1 MLLAI
6 FFAACVLFGLGYHFY
21 GGFVERRLEVDK
33 NEQTPAHTMR
43 DGVDYDPAPE
53 LVLFGHHF
61 SAIAGSGPIVG
72 PVVAGLAFGWGP
84 ALLWILLGCIFMGSV
99 YDYSSLIASVRNQGK
114 SLGEIARDFLGSFSY
129 KIFLAFLMIVLFY
142 ILIVFVDLTAATFA
156 PPVKEAEAQGGVV
169 AMASLIYIGLAV
181 AFGLTLKR
189 SGLSA
194 GKLSLI
200 FVPLVFVSIWVSMRI
215 PLMPE
220 MVATKTGLD
229 PHFLWTIVL
238 LIYCGVASVLPV
250 WILLQPRDFLSS
262 FLLYA
267 CLAAGFIGIVAVG
280 ITGKYTIQYP
290 FFTGF
295 NDPELGPIFP
305 ILFVTIACGAISG
318 FHGLVA
324 TGTTSKQLN
333 KISEARPI
341 AYGGMLVEGV
351 LGVLSLATVMILTVD
366 PEIPPTTL
374 FASGLGKFMSAF
386 GINSLAVS
394 SFALLAVSTFLLTSL
409 DAGTR
414 LTRFIVQELFGV
426 SNTLLSR
433 SICSF
438 LIVAVPAIGILLAP
452 GEQPLWK
459 IIWPAFG
466 ATNQLLAALGLFFL
480 FLWRRQSGK
489 STIFISIPMV
499 IMFVI
504 TLSAMV
510 QLAVK
515 TCGSKSD
522 WPIGAVCI
530 LLLVMTSA
538 VLFDALRKMFQRD
551 PKGKN

>member
-6 FFAACVLFGLGYHFY
+6 FVAACVLFGLGYRFY
-21 GGFVERRLEVDK
+21 GGFVERRLEVNK
-33 NEQTPAHTMR
+33 EEQTPAHTMR

-84 ALLWILLGCIFMGSV
+84 ALLWILIGCIFMGSV

-114 SLGEIARDFLGSFSY
+114 SLGEIARDFLGGFSY

-169 AMASLIYIGLAV
+169 SMASLIYIGLAV
-181 AFGLTLKR
+181 AFGLALKR

-194 GKLSLI
+194 GKLSI
-200 FVPLVFVSIWVSMRI
+200 VFVPLVFVAIWVSLYI

-220 MVATKTGLD
+220 TVAAKTGMN
-229 PHFLWTIVL
+229 PHFVWTVVL
-238 LIYCGVASVLPV
+238 LIYCAVASVLPV

-267 CLAAGFIGIVAVG
+267 CLAAGFVGLVAAG
-280 ITGKYTIQYP
+280 ITGKYSIQYP
-290 FFTGF
+290 VFCGY
-295 NDPELGPIFP
+295 NNPELGPIFP

-324 TGTTSKQLN
+324 TGTTSKQLS

-341 AYGGMLVEGV
+341 AYGGMLMEGV
-351 LGVLSLATVMILTVD
+351 LAVLSLATVMILLKD
-366 PEIPPTTL
+366 PEMPPTTL
-374 FASGLGKFMSAF
+374 FASGLGSFVSSL
-386 GINSLAVS
+386 GINPTVVS
-394 SFALLAVSTFLLTSL
+394 AFALLAVSTFLLTTL

-414 LTRFIVQELFGV
+414 LTRFIVQELFNV
-426 SNTLLSR
+426 SNTLLNR
-433 SICSF
+433 TICSF
-438 LIVAVPAIGILLAP
+438 AIVAVPAIAIFLAP
-452 GEQPLWK
+452 KDMPLWK
-459 IIWPAFG
+459 LIWPAFG

-480 FLWRRQSGK
+480 FLWRRKSGK
-489 STIFISIPMV
+489 STLFISIPMV

-504 TLSAMV
+504 TVTAMV
-510 QLAVK
+510 QLVVKSCVTNSNWAV
-515 TCGSKSD
+515 
-522 WPIGAVCI
+522 GAVCG
-530 LLLVMTSA
+530 LLLVMTLA
-538 VLFDALRKMFQRD
+538 ILFDALRKMFQGN

>member
-6 FFAACVLFGLGYHFY
+6 FVAACVLFGLGYRFY
-21 GGFVERRLEVDK
+21 GGFVERRLEVNK
-33 NEQTPAHTMR
+33 EEQTPAHTMR

-84 ALLWILLGCIFMGSV
+84 ALLWILIGCIFMGSV

-114 SLGEIARDFLGSFSY
+114 SLGEIARDFLGGFSY

-156 PPVKEAEAQGGVV
+156 PPVKEAETQGGIV

-181 AFGLTLKR
+181 AFGLALKR

-194 GKLSLI
+194 GKLSLV
-200 FVPLVFVSIWVSMRI
+200 FVPLVFVAIWVSLYI

-220 MVATKTGLD
+220 TVAAKTGMN
-229 PHFLWTIVL
+229 PHFLWTVVL
-238 LIYCGVASVLPV
+238 LIYCAVASVLPV

-267 CLAAGFIGIVAVG
+267 CLAAGFVGLVAAG
-280 ITGKYTIQYP
+280 ITGKYSIQYP
-290 FFTGF
+290 VFCGY
-295 NDPELGPIFP
+295 NNPELGPIFP

-324 TGTTSKQLN
+324 TGTTSKQLS

-341 AYGGMLVEGV
+341 AYGGMLMEGV
-351 LGVLSLATVMILTVD
+351 LAVLSLATVMILLKD
-366 PEIPPTTL
+366 PEMPPTTL
-374 FASGLGKFMSAF
+374 FASGLGSFVSSL
-386 GINSLAVS
+386 GINPTVVS
-394 SFALLAVSTFLLTSL
+394 AFALLAVSTFLLTTL

-414 LTRFIVQELFGV
+414 LTRFIVQELFNV
-426 SNTLLSR
+426 SNTLLNR
-433 SICSF
+433 TICSF
-438 LIVAVPAIGILLAP
+438 AIVAVPAIAIFLAP
-452 GEQPLWK
+452 KDMPLWK
-459 IIWPAFG
+459 LIWPAFG

-480 FLWRRQSGK
+480 FLWRRKNGK
-489 STIFISIPMV
+489 STLFISIPMV

-504 TLSAMV
+504 TVTAMV
-510 QLAVK
+510 QLVVKSCVTNSNWAV
-515 TCGSKSD
+515 
-522 WPIGAVCI
+522 GAVCG
-530 LLLVMTSA
+530 LLLVMTLA
-538 VLFDALRKMFQRD
+538 ILFDALRKMFQGN

>member
-21 GGFVERRLEVDK
+21 GGFVERRLEVNK
-33 NEQTPAHTMR
+33 EEQTPAHTMR

-84 ALLWILLGCIFMGSV
+84 ALLWILIGCIFMGSV

-114 SLGEIARDFLGSFSY
+114 SLGEIARDFLGGFSY

-156 PPVKEAEAQGGVV
+156 PAVEEAQAQGGVV
-169 AMASLIYIGLAV
+169 SMASLIYIGLAV
-181 AFGLTLKR
+181 AFGLALKH

-194 GKLSLI
+194 GKLSLV
-200 FVPLVFVSIWVSMRI
+200 FVPLVFVSIWVAMRI

-220 MVATKTGLD
+220 MVATKTGVDAHL
-229 PHFLWTIVL
+229 LWTIIL

-267 CLAAGFIGIVAVG
+267 CLAAGFVGLVAVG
-280 ITGKYTIQYP
+280 ITGKYSIQYP
-290 FFTGF
+290 IFIGF
-295 NDPELGPIFP
+295 NNPELGPLFP

-351 LGVLSLATVMILTVD
+351 LGVLSLATVMILTRD
-366 PEIPPTTL
+366 PGMPPTTL
-374 FASGLGKFMSAF
+374 FASGLGTFISAF
-386 GINSLAVS
+386 GFNSLAVS
-394 SFALLAVSTFLLTSL
+394 AFALLAVSTFLLTSL

-426 SNTLLSR
+426 SNTLRSR
-433 SICSF
+433 SICS
-438 LIVAVPAIGILLAP
+438 LAIVAVPAAAIFLAP
-452 GEQPLWK
+452 GHQPLWK
-459 IIWPAFG
+459 MIWPAFG

-480 FLWRRQSGK
+480 FLWRRKSGK
-489 STIFISIPMV
+489 STLFISIPMV

-504 TLSAMV
+504 TIAAMV
-510 QLAVK
+510 QLVVKSCVTNSNWAVGGV
-515 TCGSKSD
+515 CG
-522 WPIGAVCI
+522 
-530 LLLVMTSA
+530 LLLVMTAA
-538 VLFDALRKMFQRD
+538 VLFDALRKMFQGD